1 MGLISR
7 STATGQGH
15 GEGVQLGTL
24 QGTGSVGRA
33 ESHEAWEQPGSWL
46 QLLSSRTA
54 LQRPLIT
61 AINLAPH

>member
-1 MGLISR
+1 M
-7 STATGQGH
+7 QP
-15 GEGVQLGTL
+15 GTL

-54 LQRPLIT
+54 LQRPLIM